1 MRLGARRATA
11 LVVAFVAL
19 GTLPVL
25 GAPAAHSDPGALLQQ
40 SSNGNVEVQGDAHHD
55 SSKPLRDVPPINDT
69 GKPKHTH
76 EHELE
81 IPRPA
86 VSGPASDPALQQ
98 DAPTPSVATSSGVNV
113 LGVGNGVPTYSVDSV
128 PPDPNGAVG
137 ATQYV
142 QWVNE
147 SFAVFDKATGART
160 YGPAAGN
167 TLWSGFGGA
176 CQTDND
182 GDPIV
187 AYDKAA
193 NRWVMSQIA
202 VTGGPPF
209 FECVAV
215 SQTSDATGAYY
226 RYAFQFQNFN
236 DYPKLGVWPD
246 AYYLSINSFQGNKF
260 VGATACA
267 LDRSKMLVGAAA
279 TKQCFQEPTSVDSLL
294 PADLDGSTPPP
305 VGSPGYFV
313 DLDFNT
319 LNTLRLWRFHVDF
332 ATPANSTFTGPVTLS
347 VAPFSPACGGGACM
361 AQPGTTT
368 KLDSLGDR
376 LMHRLAYR
384 NFGDHE
390 SLVVTHSVQPG
401 NGAASGLRW
410 YEIID
415 PNGTPKIVQQATF
428 APDTTARW
436 MGSIAMDHVGD
447 IALGY
452 SASSATVSPAVRYT
466 GRTNTDPL
474 DTMQVETVIQ
484 AGAGSQNSNVSRW
497 GDYSSMTVDPVDD
510 CTFWYTNEYLPATGS
525 FNWSTRIASFRFP
538 GCTNAFVPPAAP
550 VLTATAGNGSVHLSW
565 SVPANGGSAI
575 TVYRIYRSTSSGTES
590 FLVAPAGTG
599 TTFDDNTVVNGTTY
613 WYQVSAV
620 NSAGEGLRSAEQ
632 SVTPPTVPAAPVLTA
647 TAGSGSVHLSWSV
660 PANGGSA
667 ITGYR
672 VYRST
677 SSGTESF
684 LVAPVGTGTTFDDN
698 TVVNGTTYWYQVS
711 AVNSA
716 GEGLRSAEKSATPQ
730 APLNTYFPLVPARV
744 LDTRTGN
751 GAPLVPLGADASLDL
766 VVTGRGGVPA
776 SGVSAV
782 VLNVTVT
789 NPTAPSFLTA
799 WPTGVSRPVASNLNF
814 VPGETIPNL
823 VVVEV
828 GSGGK
833 VSVYNREG
841 STDVIADVVGYYA
854 TAAGGA
860 SYFPLVPAR
869 VLDTRTG
876 NGAPLVPLGADASL
890 DLVVTGRGGGAGE
903 WGEAVVLNVTVT
915 NPTAPGVSDCVAD
928 RCGPAGRA
936 QSQLRPGRDDPEP
949 CICRPG
955 RCGRQD
961 QCVQP

>member
-1 MRLGARRATA
+1 MSALGSPVVEPVWAGRFSDATRVRRGTT
-11 LVVAFVAL
+11 LVVACVAL
-19 GTLPVL
+19 ATLPVL
-25 GAPAAHSDPGALLQQ
+25 GAPAAHSDPGPLLQQ
-40 SSNGNVEVQGDAHHD
+40 SSNGDVEVQGDAHHD
-55 SSKPLRDVPPINDT
+55 SSPPLRDVPPINDE

-76 EHELE
+76 EHELQ

-86 VSGPASDPALQQ
+86 VSGPASDPALQDQ
-98 DAPTPSVATSSGVNV
+98 ALTPAVATSAGVNV
-113 LGVGNGVPTYSVDSV
+113 LGVGNGFPTYTVDSV
-128 PPDPNGAVG
+128 PPDTNGAVG

-167 TLWSGFGGA
+167 TLWSGFGGP
-176 CQTDND
+176 CQTEND

-209 FECVAV
+209 SECVAV
-215 SQTSDATGAYY
+215 SQTSDAPGAYY

-246 AYYLSINSFQGNKF
+246 AYYLSLNSFQGNKF
-260 VGATACA
+260 LGATACA
-267 LDRSKMLVGAAA
+267 LDRSQMLIGAAA
-279 TKQCFQEPTSVDSLL
+279 TKQCFQQPASVDSLL

-305 VGSPGYFV
+305 VGSPGDFV

-332 ATPANSTFTGPVTLS
+332 STPANSTFTGPVTLP
-347 VAPFSPACGGGACM
+347 VAPFGPACGGGTCIV
-361 AQPGTTT
+361 QPGTTT

-415 PNGTPKIVQQATF
+415 PNGTPTIVQQATF

-436 MGSIAMDHVGD
+436 LGSIAMDHVGD

-474 DTMQVETVIQ
+474 NTMQVETVIQ
-484 AGAGSQNSNVSRW
+484 AGAGSQNSNLSRW

-538 GCTNAFVPPAAP
+538 GCTSGAVPPAAP
-550 VLTATAGNGSVHLSW
+550 GLTATAGNGSVHLSW
-565 SVPANGGSAI
+565 
-575 TVYRIYRSTSSGTES
+575 T
-590 FLVAPAGTG
+590 
-599 TTFDDNTVVNGTTY
+599 
-613 WYQVSAV
+613 
-620 NSAGEGLRSAEQ
+620 
-632 SVTPPTVPAAPVLTA
+632 
-647 TAGSGSVHLSWSV
+647 V

-672 VYRST
+672 IYR
-677 SSGTESF
+677 GRR
-684 LVAPVGTGTTFDDN
+684 VGPSRSWSRRRGRVRRLTT
-698 TVVNGTTYWYQVS
+698 
-711 AVNSA
+711 
-716 GEGLRSAEKSATPQ
+716 
-730 APLNTYFPLVPARV
+730 
-744 LDTRTGN
+744 
-751 GAPLVPLGADASLDL
+751 
-766 VVTGRGGVPA
+766 RG
-776 SGVSAV
+776 
-782 VLNVTVT
+782 
-789 NPTAPSFLTA
+789 
-799 WPTGVSRPVASNLNF
+799 
-814 VPGETIPNL
+814 
-823 VVVEV
+823 
-828 GSGGK
+828 
-833 VSVYNREG
+833 
-841 STDVIADVVGYYA
+841 
-854 TAAGGA
+854 
-860 SYFPLVPAR
+860 
-869 VLDTRTG
+869 
-876 NGAPLVPLGADASL
+876 
-890 DLVVTGRGGGAGE
+890 
-903 WGEAVVLNVTVT
+903 
-915 NPTAPGVSDCVAD
+915 
-928 RCGPAGRA
+928 
-936 QSQLRPGRDDPEP
+936 
-949 CICRPG
+949 
-955 RCGRQD
+955 
-961 QCVQP
+961 